1 MKKREDIELLA
12 PAGSFEALV
21 AAVQNGAN
29 AIYLGGQKFGARAFA
44 HNFDYAALKEA
55 VDYCHLRNVKLYVTV
70 NTLYNNAEIDEIFDY
85 LKYLYH
91 IGVDAFI
98 IQDMGLFSLIKNH
111 FPDIEIHMSTQASVR
126 NIEGV
131 KYFAKQNIDRV
142 VLAREMNIRE
152 IGEICH
158 NCSIDIEV
166 FVHGALCMSY
176 SGQCL
181 MSSMIAKRSGN
192 KGECGQPCRLPYSLL
207 EDNKIIKKQKYLL
220 SPMDLCTI
228 EKVPKLIDA
237 GIKSFK
243 IEGRM
248 KRPEYVGEV
257 VKAYRQAIDYYFD
270 QKNYTPDILQMKK
283 VFNRGFTQGFLFQ
296 DYLNLAQDIPG
307 NQGIKIGK
315 MINYSKKRKMLDIKL
330 SDTLYQNDRIYFPKN
345 DFTRTIT
352 KLYKNNRLVNT
363 AYQGDLVSI
372 EMDQLLD
379 FQDIYKVVD
388 AKIVE
393 ENSKYIKN
401 EHIKLPIQM
410 KVFGLIGLP
419 LQLTV
424 IYKNKKISVKS
435 DQYIEKAQNVP
446 LTNERIKEQLS
457 KLGNTTFY
465 LEKCSI
471 RFPNDGIIYNKLYMS
486 F

>member
-91 IGVDAFI
+91 IGVDALI

-152 IGEICH
+152 IEEICH

-248 KRPEYVGEV
+248 KTALYVATVARTYRKAIDDCMESPEKYHANMPWYQEQISNCTYRQFTTGFFYGKPDENTQIYDSNTYVREYTYLGFAEEIDERGLARLTQRNKFSVGETIEIMKPDGRNIPV
-257 VKAYRQAIDYYFD
+257 TVEAIYNEEGEAMESAPHAQQRIYVKLTEMPEVF
-270 QKNYTPDILQMKK
+270 DILR
-283 VFNRGFTQGFLFQ
+283 RG
-296 DYLNLAQDIPG
+296 
-307 NQGIKIGK
+307 
-315 MINYSKKRKMLDIKL
+315 
-330 SDTLYQNDRIYFPKN
+330 
-345 DFTRTIT
+345 
-352 KLYKNNRLVNT
+352 
-363 AYQGDLVSI
+363 
-372 EMDQLLD
+372 E
-379 FQDIYKVVD
+379 
-388 AKIVE
+388 
-393 ENSKYIKN
+393 
-401 EHIKLPIQM
+401 
-410 KVFGLIGLP
+410 
-419 LQLTV
+419 
-424 IYKNKKISVKS
+424 
-435 DQYIEKAQNVP
+435 
-446 LTNERIKEQLS
+446 
-457 KLGNTTFY
+457 
-465 LEKCSI
+465 
-471 RFPNDGIIYNKLYMS
+471 
-486 F
+486 